1 MIYNDD
7 CFNVFPRLETKS
19 VDLVLVDLP
28 YGQTA
33 CVWDTCIDL
42 NKMWVEL
49 ERIGTDRCWFVFFC
63 TTKFGHTIISSKEKW
78 FRYDLVLQKTNNVGF
93 LNINTQPLRNHEM
106 IYVFRNPKFH
116 KPTYHPWKEYGHPPY
131 TRKQKDNVPLN
142 CVYRTTESQ
151 GLQKVETVNDGYRY
165 GNSVIKTKIG
175 NHHSSH
181 PTQKPLDVLERL
193 ISMYSN
199 ENNVVLDFT
208 AGSGSTAIACI
219 NTNRRYICIEMDP
232 KFYDIMYRR
241 IYIKTIEL
249 D

>member
-1 MIYNDD
+1 
-7 CFNVFPRLETKS
+7 VFPLLENKS

-28 YGQTA
+28 YGQTS
-33 CVWDTCIDL
+33 CVWDKCIDL

-49 ERIGTDRCWFVFFC
+49 ERIGTDKCWFVFFC
-63 TTKFGHTIISSKEKW
+63 TTKFGHTIINSKEKW
-78 FRYDLVLQKTNNVGF
+78 FRYDLVLQKKTRAGF

-131 TRKQKDNVPLN
+131 VKAVNENIP
-142 CVYRTTESQ
+142 CVYQTPGRVFKKKT
-151 GLQKVETVNDGYRY
+151 TVNDGYRY
-165 GNSVIKTKIG
+165 GQSILKSKIG
-175 NHHSSH
+175 NHQSSH

-193 ISMYSN
+193 ISMYTN
-199 ENNVVLDFT
+199 ENNLVLDFT

-219 NTNRRYICIEMDP
+219 NKNRRYICIELDP